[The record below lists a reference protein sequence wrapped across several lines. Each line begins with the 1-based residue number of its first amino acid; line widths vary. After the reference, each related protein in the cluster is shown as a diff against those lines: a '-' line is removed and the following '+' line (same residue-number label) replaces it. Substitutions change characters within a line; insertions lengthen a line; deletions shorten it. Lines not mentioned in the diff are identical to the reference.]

1 MKSELPYIPHTEDD
15 IKKMCEAIG
24 IASVEELLKPIPAS
38 LRVDGVLDIKAGL
51 SEQETLTRLKEL
63 SEKNSTEKAS
73 FLGGGSYNHYSP
85 SVVDHLLLRSEFFTS
100 YTPYQP
106 ELSQGTLQAIFEYQT
121 LICQLTGMEI
131 SNSSLYDGAS
141 ATAEAVLMARRLT
154 RRGKVV
160 VSSALHPEYRDT
172 IETYL
177 LGFNEEPTELA
188 YCTEAGSTI
197 AESTD
202 SVVDEETSC
211 LVVQH
216 PNFFGSIED
225 IKTLAE
231 RVHAKGAL
239 LIVVTT
245 EALSLALLKPPGEL
259 GADIA
264 VGEAQSFGNPM
275 SFGGPYI
282 GYMATKQKHIRQLP
296 GRIIGETKD
305 KNNKRSFCLTFATR
319 EQHIRREKA
328 TSNICTNQGLSALAS
343 AIYLNSLGKA
353 GLMDLARLNLS
364 KAEYLKNNLSEIAGI
379 TATFTAPTF
388 NEFTITIDG
397 DAQEFL
403 KQLSKKKI
411 IGGLGLK
418 RFYPSLNNQILIA
431 VTEMNSKAE
440 LDSFIETA
448 SAIMGNL

>member
-1 MKSELPYIPHTEDD
+1 MKLGLPYIPHTDDD

-24 IASVEELLKPIPAS
+24 VASVEELLTPIPKG
-38 LRVDGVLDIKAGL
+38 LRTDGPLNIPEGL
-51 SEQETLTRLKEL
+51 SEQETLSRLKHL
-63 SEKNSTEKAS
+63 SEKNSTAKAN
-73 FLGGGSYNHYSP
+73 FLGAGSYSHYSP

-141 ATAEAVLMARRLT
+141 AAAEAVLMARRLT
-154 RRGKVV
+154 RKGKVV
-160 VSSALHPEYRDT
+160 VSSALHPEYRET
-172 IETYL
+172 IKTYM
-177 LGFNEEPTELA
+177 LGFEEEPSELA
-188 YCTEAGSTI
+188 YCTETGTTI
-197 AESTD
+197 AD
-202 SVVDEETSC
+202 SIDDIIDSDTAC

-239 LIVVTT
+239 LIVVTA

-282 GYMATKQKHIRQLP
+282 GYMATREKNIRQLP

-305 KNNKRSFCLTFATR
+305 TNGKRSFCLTFATR

-343 AIYLNSLGKA
+343 AIYLNSLGKD
-353 GLMDLARLNLS
+353 GLMELARLNLS
-364 KAEYLKNNLSEIAGI
+364 KAEYLKAGLCNIDGI

-388 NEFTITIDG
+388 NEFSITVDG
-397 DAQEFL
+397 DTNKFL
-403 KQLSKKKI
+403 KALLKKNI
-411 IGGLGLK
+411 VAGLALK
-418 RFYPSLNNQILIA
+418 RFYPSLKGEILIA
-431 VTEMNSKAE
+431 ATEMNSKE
-440 LDSFIETA
+440 TLDDFIAHA
-448 SAIMGNL
+448 SDIMGGL